1 MEPLATTH
9 DSSACTACASRRSTI
24 LDSKTV
30 KFIAGISLVLFAGI
44 ELYFFKL
51 HYSVAG
57 YAGYAL
63 LLIFGIWRIVYEKNA
78 YQKFRISFILISF
91 FLLWGVIPLAFDVK
105 IPIIG
110 GTWGNFPAIH
120 TIGSL
125 VFFGYFGVVLL
136 FGKRVDCGWCCPCVT
151 ARETIAYPFRHKTP
165 RNKLWWWLRHL
176 KWVSVALLL
185 AFLGFTIFDAATAYD
200 RIGKF
205 YYDYVTY
212 PYYASFL
219 LIPLTGNRNFCRILC
234 PFAGLWGLL
243 SYLGFYRIKADK
255 DACIDC
261 KKCEKVCDM
270 GIPIT
275 RLIKEKGQIR
285 TVECIGCGR
294 CVNVCPK
301 KALEIHDV
309 RNFLKNFHVHRRS
322 HAEGKRIDTTG

>member
-1 MEPLATTH
+1 MEPLATTQ
-9 DSSACTACASRRSTI
+9 DTPCTACASRSSTI
-24 LDSKTV
+24 FDSRTV
-30 KFIAGISLVLFAGI
+30 KIIAGLSLVLFAGI

-63 LLIFGIWRIVYEKNA
+63 LLIFGIWRILYEKNA
-78 YQKFRISFILISF
+78 YQKFRISFILVSF

-125 VFFGYFGVVLL
+125 VFFAYFGVVLL

-151 ARETIAYPFRHKTP
+151 ARETIAYPFRNKTP
-165 RNKLWWWLRHL
+165 RTKLWWRLRHL
-176 KWVSVALLL
+176 KWVSLAILL
-185 AFLGFTIFDAATAYD
+185 AFLTFTIIDATTAYD

-243 SYLGFYRIKADK
+243 SYLGFYRIKADR
-255 DACIDC
+255 DACTGC
-261 KKCEKVCDM
+261 RQCEKVCDM
-270 GIPIT
+270 GIPIA

-294 CVNVCPK
+294 CVNVCPA
-301 KALEIHDV
+301 KALEMHDV
-309 RNFLKNFHVHRRS
+309 RNFLQKVISRRRAQ
-322 HAEGKRIDTTG
+322 AEAKSAETTG